1 MINIYNI
8 CVQGPVITDVEVA
21 VTVPEMVA
29 VGAPASEYGDVATAL
44 ATANTVVKGRLKMG
58 SQYHFQVGRSCI
70 EKQVLREET
79 IGGAQ

>member
-1 MINIYNI
+1 M
-8 CVQGPVITDVEVA
+8 A

-70 EKQVLREET
+70 EKQVLRET